1 MKRKILV
8 ALFVALF
15 ALVLALSAGAVTPAS
30 DALGDCVINGEVV
43 SSDTLPITQGMEY
56 TVTDEDAKTVS
67 VSNKGTVDSYTGAI
81 VIPSTIQ
88 IDNDT
93 YTVTEVEANVFTG
106 VSATKL
112 YIPDTVVSLKGLTS
126 GQDNGSFANC
136 FNLTEVY
143 IGTGIKNLGRFV
155 FTSIGRSSTVKVFK
169 VYGKVETIG
178 QYTFN
183 CANFASD
190 CDILFDTSELRRIED
205 FAFTQGAKAIKVVN
219 SEKLEYIGAGAFTR
233 SPTLEYILIPEYCVL
248 GGASIFNNA
257 TALHTVIIRSADDEV
272 KKLPQEFMSSD
283 GSGIVTNTYIKGR
296 VEATGY
302 AVLQGKTNNIY
313 MDSYVNAKYFADSI
327 QEYQHNRI
335 ATAHWYFCVPY
346 NGSYHF
352 TADSSF
358 NLTAQSDVTEAPHTA
373 ITMKGVTTPATCNQY
388 AGIGDVCEVC
398 GEIFNVI
405 ATGTEYDESAHNYL
419 FYSRVEP
426 QCVVT
431 GLDTYKCSYCDDIKE
446 EVIPVLGHDYE
457 QEIFDANC
465 QRIGYTNN
473 VCKRCEYSVIT
484 DKVEKKSH
492 LWGTKDAT
500 IDGYELT
507 HTAVCKYCGKAE
519 SRTESLVNKCY
530 IEGYGI
536 FDATMEYFNISA
548 DGTITPSDATF
559 ENAVLYFPSF
569 AEVDGTVVE
578 IKTLDG
584 FIRKSVKGIYIPD
597 TVTRIVGSDTKGC
610 FMNLHDL
617 KNLVVGKGITEIE
630 QDAFRNSE
638 RKIYL
643 DEFIF
648 KGTITKIST
657 HALERICASENMT
670 GYEFNAVLTYVGAYV
685 NGGEGT
691 IIKEVY
697 ITKDCDL
704 TEEYAFNGAVGLKR
718 AYIEGGDT
726 AENAK
731 DITKEMFSGNASG
744 LEMLIRGYVKATGQA
759 TLPSNGALIFFK
771 TMDQAKVY
779 AASLNAQGYNYRAT
793 SSYWYFCDESAT
805 NGNLR
810 YILDNYTDD
819 PATLTFKI
827 QGDSY
832 PSYHAGKQVIVG
844 GGCTQETT
852 ITEYCF
858 VCGAFVRSE
867 TSAGT
872 GHTYDGGAFTTAPN
886 CFTLGVVTYTC
897 LDCGDSYEIMTG
909 YDLSEHILDTV
920 IDILFK
926 NGYLERGTQ
935 VTECSGCHGHFE
947 EETPTFPA
955 LFSTLGYSYSQIG
968 DGAIMQSFGA
978 NRAAI
983 GAYTGITGKS
993 LDYGLVVAVKSVVN
1007 TTNLIKANGEKA
1019 HEYVAN
1025 VSFKDRDY
1033 DLFEMQL
1040 VGVGTNHA
1048 DLEVYLCAYYIVD
1061 GTVYYIDNGIAGR
1074 EAPVAITFNKIV
1086 AFKEEETPLE

>member
-15 ALVLALSAGAVTPAS
+15 ALVLALSVGAVTPAS

-67 VSNKGTVDSYTGAI
+67 VSGKGTVDSYTGAI

-88 IDNDT
+88 IDGVT
-93 YTVTEVEANVFTG
+93 YTVTAVEANVFTG

-112 YIPDTVVSLKGLTS
+112 YIPDTVVSLKGVTWGS
-126 GQDNGSFANC
+126 DNGSFANC
-136 FNLTEVY
+136 YNLTEVY
-143 IGTGIKNLGRFV
+143 IGTGMKDLGRFV
-155 FTSIGRSSTVKVFK
+155 FTSIGKSSTVKVFK
-169 VYGKVETIG
+169 VYGKVETVG

-205 FAFTQGAKAIKVVN
+205 YAFTQGAKAIKVVN
-219 SEKLEYIGAGAFTR
+219 SEKLEYIGAGAFSS

-248 GGASIFNNA
+248 SGTSIFNGA

-272 KKLPQEFMSSD
+272 KKLPQEFMSSG

-302 AVLQGKTNNIY
+302 AVLQGKNNNIY
-313 MDSYVNAKYFADSI
+313 MDTYANAKYFADSI

-358 NLTAQSDVTEAPHTA
+358 NLTAKSDVTEAPHTA

-431 GLDTYKCSYCDDIKE
+431 GLDTYKCSYCGDIKE

-507 HTAVCKYCGKAE
+507 HTAVCKYCGKTE

-578 IKTLDG
+578 IKTLQG
-584 FIRKSVKGIYIPD
+584 FIRKSVEGIYIPD
-597 TVTRIVGSDTKGC
+597 TVTRIVGSDANGC
-610 FMNLHDL
+610 FMNIHNL

-657 HALERICASENMT
+657 RALERICASENMT
-670 GYEFNAVLTYVGAYV
+670 GYEFNAVLTYAGAFV
-685 NGGEGT
+685 NGNGGT
-691 IIKEVY
+691 ILKEVY
-697 ITKDCDL
+697 ITNECDL
-704 TEEYAFNGAVGLKR
+704 TAEYAFNGSDGLKK
-718 AYIEGGDT
+718 AFIEGGDT
-726 AENAK
+726 AETAK
-731 DITKEMFSGNASG
+731 ELTKEIFSGDARD
-744 LEMLIRGYVKATGQA
+744 LKIVIKGYVKATGRA
-759 TLPSNGALIFFK
+759 NLPTNGAHIFFK

-779 AASLNAQGYNYRAT
+779 AASLNAQEYNYRAT

-805 NGNLR
+805 NGGIR
-810 YILDNYTDD
+810 YKIDNYTSD
-819 PATLTFKI
+819 PSTLTFKLD
-827 QGDSY
+827 GSN
-832 PSYHAGKQVIVG
+832 PSVHVAISTSKAS
-844 GGCTQETT
+844 GCMETGAT
-852 ITEYCF
+852 TEYCWLCNTAIEIQNGE
-858 VCGAFVRSE
+858 VS
-867 TSAGT
+867 
-872 GHTYDGGAFTTAPN
+872 HTYDGGVFTTEAN
-886 CFTLGVVTYTC
+886 CYTLGVVTYTC
-897 LDCGDSYEIMTG
+897 LDCGDSYTVMTG
-909 YDLSEHILDTV
+909 YDLSEHVLDTV

-935 VTECSGCHGHFE
+935 VTECSGCHGYFE

-968 DGAIMQSFGA
+968 NGAIMQSFGA

-983 GAYTGITGKS
+983 GAYTEITGKS

-1025 VSFKDRDY
+1025 VSFKDRAY

-1040 VGVGTNHA
+1040 VGVGTDHA

-1086 AFKEEETPLE
+1086 AFKEEEIPLE